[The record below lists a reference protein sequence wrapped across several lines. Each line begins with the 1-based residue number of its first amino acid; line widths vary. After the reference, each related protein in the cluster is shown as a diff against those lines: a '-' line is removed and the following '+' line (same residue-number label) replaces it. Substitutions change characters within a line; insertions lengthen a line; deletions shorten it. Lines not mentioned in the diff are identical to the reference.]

1 MGISQSANAQNW
13 QGHAPADVIVTS
25 STTKADDD
33 HILYLYNPKT
43 GLFLNLGGYWG
54 TQPGLHE
61 VGIPL
66 KLVATDGGRYKIC
79 TGIVSKSGLEAKD
92 WCIGYVRDI
101 DTGSKD
107 SKDYNNFYV
116 DRLGV
121 KTNDI
126 DYDGLVKAT
135 LTQVGTSNT
144 YTISF
149 YDYGYNHVTE
159 DGADQTVGT
168 KKVYTYT
175 STQHQCVGT
184 LGSFQTVK
192 GSNHTTT
199 FTSETQLSNDD
210 LANHQCGATW
220 TYKSGRYSWD
230 IECTAT
236 PGYSLT
242 STTDEEIVPSGSASS
257 TKGQTLYFAANAA
270 TKGVDGVENKPTD
283 GSADWVI
290 VTLADLKAEF
300 KDKPASDAKPADATF
315 LLKDQNFNRN
325 NSAIGSWKSFATPVQ
340 SPKEPADNTFY
351 VGNGVKALNVDPWTD
366 YNDLYGQ
373 YWTANIINGGNGKVS
388 QDVQIYREG
397 WYRVRCKGFVSMA
410 SGSKVTAKLYATC
423 SSNTTYNNT
432 VSANLNVL
440 TAALPPIDEE
450 TEYASKFYEPKYTRA
465 GKAFKANLY
474 NNDLLIYVEGATDKY
489 LKTLTIGV
497 DVAKSIDGD
506 WICFDDVQLQYCGKG
521 DLVLDEDRTSVY
533 YMNRQVDAN
542 SSYTLILK
550 RTTTKDKWNSL
561 VLPVALTAQQFKT
574 AFGDDAKLSKL
585 EGVVNNGTRIQ
596 FKSVRLTNDTTK
608 VVKPGQ
614 LYIMKP
620 SKDANVQEGSYTKK
634 IGDNDT
640 ITVYAPYYTINNI
653 TLKSQIEETKTKFQY
668 TPKDNQTE
676 DGSITFWGTY
686 LNSGTENMVPAGS
699 FGLGAKD
706 GIWYHSQNALP
717 IKGFRCWIATQ
728 KNAGAKVSFSI
739 DDEDMGVVTAI
750 EGIETA
756 PILRTQDAVY
766 TLSGQKVRSS
776 QSLEGL
782 PKGIYI
788 INNKKVIVK

>member
-13 QGHAPADVIVTS
+13 QGHAPADVIVKS
-25 STTKADDD
+25 STDPAGDKDD

-66 KLVATDGGRYKIC
+66 KLVATDGDRYKIC
-79 TGIVSKSGLEAKD
+79 TGIVSNKSLSSKD
-92 WCIGYVRDI
+92 WCIGYVRNI
-101 DTGSKD
+101 DTESTDAKD
-107 SKDYNNFYV
+107 FNNFYV

-121 KTNDI
+121 KTTGI

-135 LTQVGTSNT
+135 FTPVDGKTNT

-149 YDYGYNHVTE
+149 YDYGYNHGTE
-159 DGADQTVGT
+159 DGADS
-168 KKVYTYT
+168 YTYT
-175 STQHQCVGT
+175 SKPHKHVNGYAESASEGT
-184 LGSFQTVK
+184 S
-192 GSNHTTT
+192 T
-199 FTSETQLSNDD
+199 FTSKTLVSAAELK
-210 LANHQCGATW
+210 NHVCREQFDFL
-220 TYKSGRYSWD
+220 GRSYT
-230 IECTAT
+230 CTKK
-236 PGYSLT
+236 PGYTLK
-242 STTDEEIVPSGSASS
+242 ESS
-257 TKGQTLYFAANAA
+257 TIGKTLYFAANAA
-270 TKGVDGVENKPTD
+270 TKGVDGVKEAPKD

-315 LLKDQNFNRN
+315 LVDAQNFNRN
-325 NSAIGSWKSFATPVQ
+325 NSLISTKWNCKAGSLAGWNSN
-340 SPKEPADNTFY
+340 PASAQYFY
-351 VGNGVKALNVDPWTD
+351 VGNGVNDDLN
-366 YNDLYGQ
+366 NDLYGQ
-373 YWTANIINGGNGKVS
+373 YWTANIINGGTGTVS
-388 QDVQIYREG
+388 QKVKIYREG
-397 WYRVRCKGFVSMA
+397 WYRVRCKGFVSKA
-410 SGSKVTAKLYATC
+410 SGSHVTAKLYATC
-423 SSNTTYNNT
+423 STNSAYNQT

-440 TAALPPIDEE
+440 TAELPAIDEE
-450 TEYASKFYEPKYTRA
+450 TDYASKFYDTKYTRA

-474 NNDLLIYVEGATDKY
+474 NNDLLIYVEGATDKV

-521 DLVLDEDRTSVY
+521 DLVLDEDRSSVY
-533 YMNRQVDAN
+533 YMNKQVDAN

-561 VLPVALTAQQFKT
+561 VLPVELTAQQFKT
-574 AFGDDAKLSKL
+574 AFGDEAKLSVL

-596 FKSVRLTNDTTK
+596 FKSVNLTNDTTK

-686 LNSGTENMVPAGS
+686 LDGTIVPAKS
-699 FGLGAKD
+699 FGLGAND
-706 GIWYHSQNALP
+706 GKWYHTKDPLP